1 MDKVIIKMMKN
12 NDEQAIKYIKDA
24 YLPFIYYILN
34 PFSLSQEDQEEC
46 VNDVLL
52 KIWNGRRQLC
62 EDLPL
67 KNYVAI
73 ITRRVAL
80 NYIRKNKK
88 KLIFYEDMDIFWT
101 YDYYEKIDWSKIIKQ
116 LKYHE
121 RTLFIRHYY
130 YFQSIETIALEL
142 GTTYKAIESRLY
154 RLRKKLKKILNK
166 EGYHGSF

>member
-80 NYIRKNKK
+80 NYIRKNKRNWFFMK
-88 KLIFYEDMDIFWT
+88 IWIFLGHMIITRKLT
-101 YDYYEKIDWSKIIKQ
+101 GQKS
-116 LKYHE
+116 
-121 RTLFIRHYY
+121 
-130 YFQSIETIALEL
+130 
-142 GTTYKAIESRLY
+142 
-154 RLRKKLKKILNK
+154 LNN
-166 EGYHGSF
+166 